1 MQTVLVVG
9 SMLLLLEFGGFPVGD
24 VFGSVSATPD
34 CPVAWPKLP
43 SEGVKLGGEA
53 GNVAVK
59 LGCIMVGA
67 VFMVLPLV

>member
-1 MQTVLVVG
+1 M
-9 SMLLLLEFGGFPVGD
+9 GD